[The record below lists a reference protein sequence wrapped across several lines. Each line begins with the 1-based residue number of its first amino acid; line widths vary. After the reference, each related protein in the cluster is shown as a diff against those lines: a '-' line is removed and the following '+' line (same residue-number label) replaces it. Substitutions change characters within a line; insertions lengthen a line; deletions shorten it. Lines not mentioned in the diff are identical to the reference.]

1 MSEYLDLNSISIV
14 YKGEIIGTVPNT
26 YKAFL
31 EYLRD
36 KVGLSNQEFS
46 KRTIWHGDFPILE
59 KKNFIELLK
68 KNKTENIFQVDL
80 VENAEG
86 DENLFGEKDY
96 TQFLEKSEPDEEIKI
111 KINEEEE
118 QPKIKEEE
126 EINEKNIYI
135 KSDVNEFY
143 AITQVTQYYK
153 NNNKSPVELSIIYPL
168 KKEIIFRKFTL
179 DVNGKKSVSKI
190 FPKEKA
196 EEKYGDAIA
205 GGNIGVISNYYED
218 EPNSYS
224 INIGNIPPGS
234 TVQLISEFIQ
244 FITSDDMSFCFSLMS
259 NYPTF
264 SDSKSSEYSKNING
278 KIFLKTH
285 SKITRLVNKN
295 FTLDKNYKQEFNPE
309 YTECNIDFKI
319 EYNSRKYN
327 SVLSFLYRTEKMDE
341 PYLLS
346 QYNPSKDE
354 TSYIFGKVYESK
366 QIPVPEKPDTNIET
380 NYYLKYEQPEEKGD
394 TPSLF
399 IFLID
404 QSGSMSGSAIKI
416 VSEAILIFLQS
427 LPKGSYFQL
436 IGFGSSFKKINP
448 KPVEYTKENLKDTI
462 NIVENLRADL
472 GGTNISS
479 PLKSIFNGKDYDN
492 IKLARNLFILTDGE
506 VDDREE
512 CLELISTN
520 SDKFKVHAIGIGSSF
535 DKQLIQDAGT
545 QGRGSYHFV
554 SNISDVNSI
563 IIESLSKCL
572 RNYILNAKLSLNE
585 IKPEQDFTPK
595 MNFIYPDEILNYY
608 FILKGKEH
616 DNLQINF
623 ENNKKTENFL
633 FSKDKIIHEKDGE
646 IIGQIIIGNKLK
658 NEVSMAEE
666 IIIKLSKEY
675 QILSKKTSL
684 FAVGENEENNKIAE
698 LKQITQKKREKY
710 SYNNNNNYAFS
721 NSSLANMNNQSN
733 FNNNIYYNSYNFNN
747 NYINHNF
754 QSFNQRCNNNYNFN
768 INRNNPNYSKN
779 SFPFA
784 NQINCNNYNNNSNN
798 YCTCLGMSD
807 RHCNNFQNN
816 IDNNSKPNMINFQ
829 SNNNYH
835 NMHYANNFNN
845 NNIDYNCGNMN
856 NFDRHSQFSG
866 YPPMCSQL
874 NNNNNFCSY
883 SNSINNNSFNLI
895 NNSILNQ
902 NIHSYQ
908 NYFNRSSFQSNYLNA
923 DYPSNNYN
931 KYSLDNEKRLDLEN
945 KQDKEEKIVE
955 FSNKELMLTQDIYGG
970 FWNLNPQTKLLIEK
984 EKNIYE
990 KIEQIMQEK
999 NIQKEEVKITLLV
1012 LYYLNT
1018 DSSVNKVEYMLI
1030 IKKGIS
1036 YLEKNNIKFDE
1047 ILEVLKK

>member
-1 MSEYLDLNSISIV
+1 MR
-14 YKGEIIGTVPNT
+14 GH
-26 YKAFL
+26 
-31 EYLRD
+31 
-36 KVGLSNQEFS
+36 KVGE
-46 KRTIWHGDFPILE
+46 
-59 KKNFIELLK
+59 
-68 KNKTENIFQVDL
+68 V
-80 VENAEG
+80 
-86 DENLFGEKDY
+86 
-96 TQFLEKSEPDEEIKI
+96 
-111 KINEEEE
+111 
-118 QPKIKEEE
+118 
-126 EINEKNIYI
+126 
-135 KSDVNEFY
+135 
-143 AITQVTQYYK
+143 
-153 NNNKSPVELSIIYPL
+153 II
-168 KKEIIFRKFTL
+168 
-179 DVNGKKSVSKI
+179 
-190 FPKEKA
+190 
-196 EEKYGDAIA
+196 
-205 GGNIGVISNYYED
+205 
-218 EPNSYS
+218 
-224 INIGNIPPGS
+224 
-234 TVQLISEFIQ
+234 
-244 FITSDDMSFCFSLMS
+244 
-259 NYPTF
+259 
-264 SDSKSSEYSKNING
+264 
-278 KIFLKTH
+278 
-285 SKITRLVNKN
+285 
-295 FTLDKNYKQEFNPE
+295 
-309 YTECNIDFKI
+309 
-319 EYNSRKYN
+319 
-327 SVLSFLYRTEKMDE
+327 
-341 PYLLS
+341 
-346 QYNPSKDE
+346 
-354 TSYIFGKVYESK
+354 
-366 QIPVPEKPDTNIET
+366 
-380 NYYLKYEQPEEKGD
+380 
-394 TPSLF
+394 
-399 IFLID
+399 
-404 QSGSMSGSAIKI
+404 
-416 VSEAILIFLQS
+416 
-427 LPKGSYFQL
+427 
-436 IGFGSSFKKINP
+436 
-448 KPVEYTKENLKDTI
+448 
-462 NIVENLRADL
+462 
-472 GGTNISS
+472 
-479 PLKSIFNGKDYDN
+479 
-492 IKLARNLFILTDGE
+492 
-506 VDDREE
+506 
-512 CLELISTN
+512 
-520 SDKFKVHAIGIGSSF
+520 
-535 DKQLIQDAGT
+535 
-545 QGRGSYHFV
+545 FV

-572 RNYILNAKLSLNE
+572 RNYILDAKLSLNE
-585 IKPEQDFTPK
+585 IKPEQDFTTK

-658 NEVSMAEE
+658 NEESMEEE

-807 RHCNNFQNN
+807 PHCNNFQNN